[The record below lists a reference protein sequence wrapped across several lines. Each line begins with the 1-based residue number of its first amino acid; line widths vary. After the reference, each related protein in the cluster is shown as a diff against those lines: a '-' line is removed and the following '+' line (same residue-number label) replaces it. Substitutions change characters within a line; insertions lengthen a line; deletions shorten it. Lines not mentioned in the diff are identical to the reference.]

1 MESAKCVEDLCVDT
15 LLQCLSHLDH
25 YVDLA
30 HCCCVSRMFRQ
41 IASRDELWGVA
52 VSNRW
57 NVTLRNG
64 KYKFGESNWKEVYK
78 LFHRRRRLPTVDGFH
93 TREVS
98 YATGLHHRVA
108 CW

>member
-1 MESAKCVEDLCVDT
+1 
-15 LLQCLSHLDH
+15 
-25 YVDLA
+25 
-30 HCCCVSRMFRQ
+30 MFRQ

-98 YATGLHHRVA
+98 YATGLDHRVA